1 MNQASFEWRNMCPVP
16 FAASIASAIDGYG
29 CRPYPIAFAVV
40 FPGLFFPKGRPSGLA
55 AGLAQC
61 FGSP

>member
-1 MNQASFEWRNMCPVP
+1 MSQASFECRNICPVP
-16 FAASIASAIDGYG
+16 FAASIAIDGYG

-40 FPGLFFPKGRPSGLA
+40 VPELFFPKGRPSGLA
-55 AGLAQC
+55 AGLAQF